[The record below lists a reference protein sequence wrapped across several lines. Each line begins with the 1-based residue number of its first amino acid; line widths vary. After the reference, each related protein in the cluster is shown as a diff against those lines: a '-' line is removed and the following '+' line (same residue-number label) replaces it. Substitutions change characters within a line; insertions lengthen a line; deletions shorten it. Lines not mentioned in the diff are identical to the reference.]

1 MYPQK
6 VSAAWVFVLLSQ
18 EESNRTPSRGFTDPH
33 SPHTHTHTVLLNVFP
48 PLRVKRTKRMME
60 PKNRK
65 KRRGERRG
73 ERENGMG
80 TFSTHS

>member
-33 SPHTHTHTVLLNVFP
+33 PPHTHTHGPFKCFP
-48 PLRVKRTKRMME
+48 PSSCQE
-60 PKNRK
+60 NEKNDGAEK
-65 KRRGERRG
+65 
-73 ERENGMG
+73 
-80 TFSTHS
+80 